1 MARIIPSNGV
11 GNRPPNLN
19 VGVGI
24 GLPFNGPAGGFNT
37 TFNSNEQ
44 SRYNFINY
52 LLTNHGER
60 PLNPNFGA
68 NLRTFV
74 FEQTEGDL
82 IDSLDRAIRNAAES
96 FFPRILIRDIQILS
110 GRDNNQVIITIT
122 FSIRSTNITDT
133 INLEL
138 NGQDI

>member
-1 MARIIPSNGV
+1 MARIIPQNGQTNNTPDL
-11 GNRPPNLN
+11 G
-19 VGVGI
+19 VGVGV

-37 TFNSNEQ
+37 TFSSEEQ
-44 SRYNFINY
+44 VKFNFINF

-68 NLRTFV
+68 NLRTFL
-74 FEQTEGDL
+74 FEQTEENL
-82 IDSLDRAIRNAAES
+82 IDSLDNAVRNAADLY
-96 FFPRILIRDIQILS
+96 FPQINIKNVRVLS
-110 GRDNNQVIITIT
+110 GRDNNQVIINII
-122 FSIRSTNITDT
+122 FSVRGTNLTDT

>member
-11 GNRPPNLN
+11 GNRPPDLN

-68 NLRTFV
+68 NLRSFV
-74 FEQTEGDL
+74 FEQTETDL

-96 FFPRILIRDIQILS
+96 FFPRVLIRDIQILS

>member
-74 FEQTEGDL
+74 FEQTEEDL
-82 IDSLDRAIRNAAES
+82 VDSLDRAIRNAAES
-96 FFPRILIRDIQILS
+96 FFPRVLIRDIKILS
-110 GRDNNQVIITIT
+110 GKDNNQVIITIT

>member
-68 NLRTFV
+68 NLRSFV

-82 IDSLDRAIRNAAES
+82 MDSLDRAIRNAAES
-96 FFPRILIRDIQILS
+96 FFPRVLIRDIQILS

>member
-37 TFNSNEQ
+37 TFDTNEQ
-44 SRYNFINY
+44 IKYNFINY

-60 PLNPNFGA
+60 PLQPNFGA
-68 NLRTFV
+68 NLRTFL
-74 FEQTEGDL
+74 FEQTEQDL
-82 IDSLDRAIRNAAES
+82 IDSLDNAVRNAADLY
-96 FFPRILIRDIQILS
+96 FPRINIRNVRVLS
-110 GRDNNQVIITIT
+110 GRDNNQVIINIT
-122 FSIRSTNITDT
+122 FSISGTNLTDN

>member
-11 GNRPPNLN
+11 GNRPPNLS
-19 VGVGI
+19 VGVGV

-37 TFNSNEQ
+37 TFNSQEQ

-68 NLRTFV
+68 NLSSFL
-74 FEQTEGDL
+74 FEQTEQDL

-96 FFPRILIRDIQILS
+96 FFPRVLIRDIQILS
-110 GRDNNQVIITIT
+110 GRDNNQVIINIS

>member
-1 MARIIPSNGV
+1 MARIISPNGV

-19 VGVGI
+19 VGVGV

-37 TFNSNEQ
+37 TFDTQEQ
-44 SRYNFINY
+44 VKYNFINF

-68 NLRTFV
+68 NLRTFL
-74 FEQTEGDL
+74 FEQTEQDL
-82 IDSLDRAIRNAAES
+82 IDSLDNAVRNAADLY
-96 FFPRILIRDIQILS
+96 FPRISIKNVQIRGNDF
-110 GRDNNQVIITIT
+110 NQVNIIIT
-122 FSIRSTNITDT
+122 FSIRGSNLTDT
-133 INLEL
+133 INLQL